1 MAAAARCTVSLL
13 GDSVNHCCK
22 LLRLAAH
29 TSVTVL
35 FCACT
40 AAAKFIIDKKGN
52 VVERNGDNPLAS
64 EAKIKQLL
72 AA

>member
-1 MAAAARCTVSLL
+1 LRWLLTLLCTC
-13 GDSVNHCCK
+13 G
-22 LLRLAAH
+22 
-29 TSVTVL
+29 
-35 FCACT
+35 
-40 AAAKFIIDKKGN
+40 AAAKFIIDKQGN